1 MDYNIYNAIK
11 ILKKKSGSKNVVFI
25 SSAGLARE
33 MKISQ
38 QTASRI
44 IINLYKNKFIDRTM
58 NNRKQKITLL
68 EKSLDVLYSE
78 LNDLYSILEMHQ
90 NFELSGNVRNG
101 LGEGKYYISKEG
113 YMKQFEEKLGIKPY
127 PGTLNVKINS
137 EYENILRSV
146 RSADGI
152 HINGFKDDERTF
164 GGVKCFKAHIDGI
177 KCFLIFPERSSYT
190 DIVEIISDKYL
201 RDELKLNDND
211 GLKLNVDI
219 DN

>member
-211 GLKLNVDI
+211 ELKLNVDI

>member
-11 ILKKKSGSKNVVFI
+11 ILKNKSGSKNVVFI
-25 SSAGLARE
+25 SSAELAKE

-44 IINLYKNKFIDRTM
+44 IINLYRNKFIDRTM
-58 NNRKQKITLL
+58 DNRKQKIILL
-68 EKSLDVLYSE
+68 EKSLDLLYYE
-78 LNDLYSILEMHQ
+78 LNELHSILEMHQ
-90 NFELSGNVRNG
+90 NFELGGNVKNG

-127 PGTLNVKINS
+127 PGTLNVKVNG
-137 EYENILRSV
+137 EYENVLRSI

-152 HINGFKDDERTF
+152 HIEGFNDNERTF

-190 DIVEIISDKYL
+190 DVIEIIADRYL
-201 RDELKLNDND
+201 RDELKLKD
-211 GLKLNVDI
+211 GSELKVNVDI